1 MSDRIFLRG
10 IELHAH
16 HGLFEE
22 EARLGQRF
30 IVDIDWWLDTA
41 PAAAHANYDE
51 TVGYEKV
58 FAIVHEVSSGHRFHI
73 LEALAE
79 AIAATVLERYG
90 RVEKVRVE
98 VHKPSAPIAG
108 IFRDAGVEITRLRPG
123 VSAGGA

>member
-16 HGLFEE
+16 HGLYDE

-30 IVDIDWWLDTA
+30 VIDVDWWLDTR
-41 PAAAHANYDE
+41 PAALHDNYGE

-58 FAIVHEVSSGHRFHI
+58 FATVHSVSANTRFHL
-73 LEALAE
+73 LEAFAE
-79 AIAATVLERYG
+79 AIAATILKEYP

-98 VHKPSAPIAG
+98 VHKPHAPIAG
-108 IFRDAGVEITRLRPG
+108 VVRDAGVDITRQR
-123 VSAGGA
+123 A